1 MKKLLPLLALFAF
14 TAAVPAPPP
23 LTNPIDYRFDDVRRT
38 VTLATSS
45 QQKSAATKG
54 QRAQSGDKV
63 HTGWFSYALI
73 SSEKHR
79 ARFEIFSSSDVE
91 LAGNEP
97 GVILSLERGKLHAM
111 FDKITGTE
119 PRVVKT
125 PGALLAVRGT
135 QYVAEVNAAGETV
148 VDVYEGTVEVRS
160 PLAIAPMLVHAGE
173 SSTFSRRHAPD
184 NAPTPRDRQRPEDRD
199 KGDGKGD
206 TRRDPSHDGSQPP
219 QHPGDEGRR
228 GPEDGSMGGPGA
240 PGRGPGGPQPGG
252 PQPGNPPPPPPRP
265 RP

>member
-14 TAAVPAPPP
+14 TAAVPATSP
-23 LTNPIDYRFDDVRRT
+23 LTAPVDYRFDDVRRT
-38 VTLATSS
+38 VTLAKAGDASS

-79 ARFEIFSSSDVE
+79 AKFEIFSSSDVE

-173 SSTFSRRHAPD
+173 SSTFSRRRAPD

-199 KGDGKGD
+199 AKGDN
-206 TRRDPSHDGSQPP
+206 RRDPSHDGPQPP
-219 QHPGDEGRR
+219 QHPGDSGHR
-228 GPEDGSMGGPGA
+228 GPDDGGMGGPG
-240 PGRGPGGPQPGG
+240 RGPGPQPGG
-252 PQPGNPPPPPPRP
+252 PQPQPPRP